1 MYPSSFIR
9 TLLLLVILGLTS
21 LACQAAT
28 DLVFDEPDADFHEE
42 SIPAEPAIKESAPA
56 SPFVDN
62 ENQPE
67 LATETLFCPEIT
79 ANILEAATQSND
91 EDSGDETDEDPEQIY
106 LATYSV
112 SGNQINEPY
121 FKDVPADLTDFQED
135 ETSHQE
141 IWDTFITLIPQEG
154 RGSLA
159 EYSIVTDG
167 EGNILAAVTQTSYEP
182 ALWSLEVDIHDSN
195 NKLELAYTLIHEYAH
210 LLTLG
215 PDQVTPSEAVFNN
228 SDDEIVSSI
237 CSLNQ

>member
-1 MYPSSFIR
+1 MYSSSFIC
-9 TLLLLVILGLTS
+9 TLLLLVILGLAS

-28 DLVFDEPDADFHEE
+28 DLVFDEPDAYFLEE
-42 SIPAEPAIKESAPA
+42 STPAEPAIKESAPA

-112 SGNQINEPY
+112 SGSQINDPY
-121 FKDVPADLTDFQED
+121 FEDVPGDLTDFQED

-141 IWDTFITLIPQEG
+141 IWDTFITLISQEG

-167 EGNILAAVTQTSYEP
+167 EGNILAAVTQTSYDP
-182 ALWSLEVDIHDSN
+182 ALWSLEVDIHDSD

-228 SDDEIVSSI
+228 PDDEIVSSI